1 MTFLDDGLNSAR
13 WLHLTVEHDTFRLA
27 NMDGLEL
34 PRMLGLSFDVSLAL
48 DPDLGG

>member
-1 MTFLDDGLNSAR
+1 MIFLDCGLKSAR
-13 WLHLTVEHDTFRLA
+13 WLRSTMEARRVQAGE
-27 NMDGLEL
+27 DGLEL